1 MATSYYQ
8 DEMDRA
14 WKRQHSLHGKRMV
27 RLRGGTVEPVFGSQI
42 NYYGLRKINV
52 KCKAGAHKC
61 KLMATIAPRPVF

>member
-1 MATSYYQ
+1 
-8 DEMDRA
+8 
-14 WKRQHSLHGKRMV
+14 MV

-61 KLMATIAPRPVF
+61 KLMATIAPRPVLKFVVNLKTGRGVIVAINIHL